1 MSKFSVSVIIP
12 TFRRIPMLRR
22 ALTSVSEQSCRPDE
36 VLVIVSD
43 PDEYDEIFRLDEVA
57 RDDTIRVISCSK
69 RLKGGE
75 ARNVGIKNAS
85 GEIVFFLDDDDYW
98 LPNKIERHL
107 AAHGANRDIGV
118 VYSGAIVRHDSGKRK
133 DTFAFGRPV
142 PENVVTAMSEGS
154 FALHTASAVS
164 ARKVCLDAVDGFD
177 SELSS
182 FQDWDL
188 WFRMAMNEVRFH
200 NIHEPFTI
208 YTLHEG
214 YSVSKDASTRLHGLG
229 QVDRK
234 YRGKINIEKFCSK
247 HISLMAYLELSD
259 TLRRGNILRFARAYF
274 NCVKSGRI
282 NLLGGLSMKIFAKL
296 VISSFRPQRDGMR
309 HRSM

>member
-22 ALTSVSEQSCRPDE
+22 ALRGVLEQSSTPDE

-57 RDDTIRVISCSK
+57 KNNTVRVISCSK

-85 GEIVFFLDDDDYW
+85 GEIIFFLDDDDHW

-107 AAHGANRDIGV
+107 AAHIANRRIGV

-164 ARKVCLDAVDGFD
+164 ARKTCLDAVDGFD
-177 SELSS
+177 PELSS

-188 WFRMAMNEVRFH
+188 WLRMAMNEVKFY
-200 NIHEPFTI
+200 NIHEPLTI
-208 YTLHEG
+208 YTLHGG
-214 YSVSKDASTRLHGLG
+214 YSVSKDANTRLHGLK
-229 QVDRK
+229 QVHVK
-234 YRGKINIEKFCSK
+234 YRGELNIDKFYKK
-247 HISLMAYLELSD
+247 HNSLIAYGELSD
-259 TLRRGNILRFARAYF
+259 IVQRKDVLYFAKAYL
-274 NCVKSGRI
+274 NCVRSGRI
-282 NLLGGLSMKIFAKL
+282 DPLGALSMKIFAKL
-296 VISSFRPQRDGMR
+296 LFSAFRPQYVHPHD
-309 HRSM
+309 